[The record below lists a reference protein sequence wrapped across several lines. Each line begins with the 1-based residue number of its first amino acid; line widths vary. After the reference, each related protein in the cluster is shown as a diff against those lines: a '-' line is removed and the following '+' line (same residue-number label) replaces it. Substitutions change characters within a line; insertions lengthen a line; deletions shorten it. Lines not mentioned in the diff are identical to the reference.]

1 MVSHV
6 QDSSWKSA
14 AGSVATPKGC
24 WTSSRQQEPGTGW
37 TPGSRDWPKFRD
49 IELKWAEHA
58 EMAVLKMVWIL
69 NMWDLENSSR
79 SNHTSETFLS
89 TACLCGCTCG
99 RFLGW
104 CAFVVCVC
112 VLSFYFY
119 AQSQI
124 IYKRSNLALMSMWMW
139 TLLCHLVTVHF
150 RVHFTGSWFCS
161 LAGMYMYEGETKA
174 MQAHAMRVYVVQ
186 KQ

>member
-1 MVSHV
+1 MTYEAHGCSWYLMFKTRAEKV
-6 QDSSWKSA
+6 QRDRLQ
-14 AGSVATPKGC
+14 
-24 WTSSRQQEPGTGW
+24 RQRGAEPGTGW

-58 EMAVLKMVWIL
+58 EICWNGSFEMVWIL

-99 RFLGW
+99 RFQGW
-104 CAFVVCVC
+104 CAFVVVCVC

-150 RVHFTGSWFCS
+150 RVPFYRFLVLLSGW
-161 LAGMYMYEGETKA
+161 
-174 MQAHAMRVYVVQ
+174 YVHVWRWD
-186 KQ
+186 

>member
-1 MVSHV
+1 
-6 QDSSWKSA
+6 
-14 AGSVATPKGC
+14 
-24 WTSSRQQEPGTGW
+24 
-37 TPGSRDWPKFRD
+37 
-49 IELKWAEHA
+49 
-58 EMAVLKMVWIL
+58 MAVLKWFEF
-69 NMWDLENSSR
+69 W
-79 SNHTSETFLS
+79 
-89 TACLCGCTCG
+89 TCG
-99 RFLGW
+99 IWRTVPDQTTHLRPFW
-104 CAFVVCVC
+104 AQRVFVAALVVVFWVGVRLLCVC